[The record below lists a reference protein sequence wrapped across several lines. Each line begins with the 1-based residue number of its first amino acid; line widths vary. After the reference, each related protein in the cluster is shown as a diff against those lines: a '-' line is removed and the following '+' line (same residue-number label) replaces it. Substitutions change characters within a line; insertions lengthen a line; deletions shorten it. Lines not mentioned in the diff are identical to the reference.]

1 MSLGILG
8 GTFNPVHLGHLRLA
22 LDAAQALHLDRA
34 VLVPCAVPPHKDATG
49 LLPFELRVAL
59 LRAATEPFPLLDVD
73 PLEAEL
79 PVPSYTWN
87 LLTAWRERRGGVPW
101 FLLGDEDFA
110 VMSSWRRGNE
120 LPGLADFAVVPRSGA
135 DASLFLR
142 TVRRLNPTAR
152 AHPVPGCP
160 GRLEASPFPGRRC
173 VFLPLPCL
181 DISAS
186 KVRALWTAGSDI
198 TRLVPPEVATML
210 ANRRTVT
217 ARCWG
222 TPRSPVVHNFGPTAF
237 NS

>member
-1 MSLGILG
+1 MNVGILG

-22 LDAAQALHLDRA
+22 QDAAQALNLDRT
-34 VLVPCAVPPHKDATG
+34 VLMPCAIPPHKNPTG
-49 LLPFELRVAL
+49 LLPFELRVDL
-59 LRAATEPFPLLDVD
+59 LRAATEHSPLLGVD
-73 PLEAEL
+73 TLEAEL

-87 LLTAWRERRGGVPW
+87 LLTAWRERRGSVPW

-110 VMSSWRRGNE
+110 VMSSWRKGNE

-135 DASLFLR
+135 DASLFLH

-152 AHPVPGCP
+152 VHPVSGRP
-160 GRLEASPFPGRRC
+160 GRLEASPVAGRRC

-198 TRLVPPEVATML
+198 SRLVPAEVAAML
-210 ANRRTVT
+210 ADRRAVT

-222 TPRSPVVHNFGPTAF
+222 RPMSSVSFSPGPTGF